1 MTEKLYYLDN
11 KLSEFDASV
20 LSCERDGDRYSIIL
34 DKTAFFPCEGGQYAD
49 TGTLGG
55 VRVLDVREKG
65 GVITHITDGALDIG
79 ALVHGALDFEDRYE
93 KMQCH
98 SGEHIVSG
106 LIHKLYGLN
115 NVGFHLGRD
124 DVTLDFD
131 GVLGAD
137 ELARIEALANRTV
150 YDNIPIICEFPEPD
164 RLAVLEYRSK
174 LELTENVRI
183 VTVGDIDICACCAP
197 HVTRTG
203 EIGIIKL
210 LDFIHYKGGIR
221 VHMLCGARALR
232 DYGER
237 YRRNREISNL
247 TSLKQTDVVSGIE
260 RLLDE
265 NGRLKGELVEI
276 KKSIVK
282 RMIAGLEKSEK
293 SIVAFEDTIG
303 VDMMREYANA
313 AAASTDGLCAVF
325 CKKSDTEYNFIL
337 ASREGARMSAGDAL
351 KLMKEKFGARGGGA
365 GSMVSGTVSAGEDA
379 LRDFVENI

>member
-11 KLSEFDASV
+11 KLSEFDANV
-20 LSCERDGDRYSIIL
+20 LSCECDGDRYSIIL

-49 TGTLGG
+49 TGTLGS
-55 VRVLDVREKG
+55 VRVLDVREKD
-65 GVITHITDGALDIG
+65 GVITHITDGALEVG
-79 ALVHGALDFEDRYE
+79 ASVHGVLDFDDRFE

-137 ELARIEALANRTV
+137 ELAHIEALANRAV
-150 YDNIPIICEFPEPD
+150 YENIPIICEFPGPD
-164 RLAVLEYRSK
+164 KLAELDYRSK

-183 VTVGDIDICACCAP
+183 VTVGDIDMCACCAP
-197 HVTRTG
+197 HVSRTG

-247 TSLKQTDVVSGIE
+247 TSLKQTDVVSGVE

-265 NGRLKGELVEI
+265 NGRLKGELVET

-282 RMIAGLEKSEK
+282 RMIAGIEKSEK
-293 SIVAFEDTIG
+293 SIVIFEDTVGI
-303 VDMMREYANA
+303 DMMREYANT
-313 AAASTDGLCAVF
+313 AAASTDGICAVF

-337 ASREGARMSAGDAL
+337 ASRDGARMSTGDAL

-365 GSMVSGTVSAGEDA
+365 GSMVSGTVSADGNA
-379 LRDFVENI
+379 LHAFVENI

>member
-1 MTEKLYYLDN
+1 MTDKLYYLDN
-11 KLSEFDASV
+11 KMSEFDATV
-20 LSCERDGDRYSIIL
+20 LSCERDGERFNIVL

-49 TGTLGG
+49 TGMLGG
-55 VRVLDVREKG
+55 VRVLDVREKD
-65 GVITHITDGALDIG
+65 GVITHITDGALEAGTSVRGVI
-79 ALVHGALDFEDRYE
+79 DFEDRYE

-131 GVLGAD
+131 GVLGAE
-137 ELARIEALANRTV
+137 ELAHIEALANRAV
-150 YDNIPIICEFPEPD
+150 YDNIEIICEFPEAEK
-164 RLAVLEYRSK
+164 LAELDYRSK

-247 TSLKQTDVVSGIE
+247 TSLKQVDVVSGVE
-260 RLLDE
+260 RLLEE

-276 KKSIVK
+276 KKATVK
-282 RMIAGLEKSEK
+282 RMIALLEKSEK
-293 SIVAFEDTIG
+293 SIVVLEDTIG

-313 AAASTDGLCAVF
+313 ATLCTDGICAVF

-337 ASREGARMSAGDAL
+337 ASRDGARINAGDAL

-365 GSMVSGTVSAGEDA
+365 GSMVSGTVSAEENA
-379 LRDFVENI
+379 LREFALNI